1 MEFIGFSLHKIAK
14 FYSLTQDAFSAQ
26 VKVKIIDMGEMNEE
40 TEDKIENLSAKLVNK
55 NTIIVDSKRYYRCP

>member
-1 MEFIGFSLHKIAK
+1 
-14 FYSLTQDAFSAQ
+14 
-26 VKVKIIDMGEMNEE
+26 MNEE